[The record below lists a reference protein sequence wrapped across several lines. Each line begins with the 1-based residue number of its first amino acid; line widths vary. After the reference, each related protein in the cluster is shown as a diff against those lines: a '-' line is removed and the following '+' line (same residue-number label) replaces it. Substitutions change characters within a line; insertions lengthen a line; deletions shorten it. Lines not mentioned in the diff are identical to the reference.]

1 MAEDLW
7 SDGELR
13 VELTKDAA
21 DFFGVKKLR
30 AADADKVLFFAR
42 TDWDDA
48 HVGFW
53 PVMGCLWCISRDKL
67 LHKFKSSSFEG
78 VENELWGN
86 EGTFSIYWYKAAT
99 LMARI
104 RADDALC
111 CDDDID
117 LED

>member
-7 SDGELR
+7 SDDELR
-13 VELTKDAA
+13 VELTREAA
-21 DFFGVKKLR
+21 DFFGVKELR
-30 AADADKVLFFAR
+30 GAAADKVLFFAR
-42 TDWDDA
+42 TEWD
-48 HVGFW
+48 HEYVGFL

-67 LHKFKSSSFEG
+67 LHKFRSSSFEG
-78 VENELWGN
+78 VEDELWGN
-86 EGTFSIYWYKAAT
+86 EGTFSIYWYKAAA

-104 RADDALC
+104 RADDSVC